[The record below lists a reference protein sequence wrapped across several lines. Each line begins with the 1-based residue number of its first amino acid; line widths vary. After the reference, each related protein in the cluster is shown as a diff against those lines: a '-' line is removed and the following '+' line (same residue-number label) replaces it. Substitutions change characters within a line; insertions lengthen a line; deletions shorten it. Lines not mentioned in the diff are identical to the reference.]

1 MTTHRPTSKIDV
13 VLTAGEPRPPGR
25 PDPEVP
31 FRMLIMGNFSG
42 REILRNQTEQHTPA
56 KWRPIRMDRDNLDEL
71 PGKLDV
77 GLHGPL
83 LGDHAPAITLRF
95 GKIDDLHPDG
105 LVRQIEPLWR
115 LSTLRQRLANPTTFP
130 EAADEVR
137 TWVQPGPSIE
147 ARSPTTA
154 SPPRQA
160 DVSDPPDSGLLDQI
174 LEQAPTSDR
183 HLGDTEWQSFLQS
196 LIRPHL
202 VPREHPMAQ
211 ELIAQVDGA
220 MGQILRTVLHHPA
233 FRDLEA
239 AWRGLSFLVDRLET
253 DAQLQLYLLDLAKSD
268 LAADL
273 LHAHELRASQLYRLL
288 VEETLHTPGAHPWA
302 VVGGV
307 YTFDR
312 TNEDVALLER
322 MANISQEA
330 GAPFVAA
337 ASPGIVG
344 CASFGTVPD
353 SDNWLGPAERQE
365 DHQRWQFLRQLP
377 ESSYLGLALPRMLLR
392 LPFGRETDAI
402 ASCTFEEMAGVPDH
416 EDYCWGNPVFACL
429 VLLGKAFLEDGWH
442 LRPGSVQDIEGIPL
456 HVYQDDSGDSVTKP
470 CAEAWLS
477 EKAAERLLD
486 QGLMPLL
493 SFKNQDRVRLL
504 RFQSIASPMSPLQ
517 GWWS

>member
-13 VLTAGEPRPPGR
+13 VLTVGEPRPLGR
-25 PDPEVP
+25 PEPEVP
-31 FRMLIMGNFSG
+31 FRMLIMGDFSG
-42 REILRNQTEQHTPA
+42 RDILRDRTQQHTPA
-56 KWRPIRMDRDNLDEL
+56 KWRPIRVDRDNLDEL
-71 PGKLDV
+71 PGKLDI

-105 LVRQIEPLWR
+105 LVRQIEPLRR

-147 ARSPTTA
+147 ARPPTTA

-160 DVSDPPDSGLLDQI
+160 DVSDPPATGLLDQI
-174 LEQAPTSDR
+174 LDQAPTSDR
-183 HLGDTEWQSFLQS
+183 DLGDTEWQSFLQS

-202 VPREHPMAQ
+202 VPREHPMAPQ
-211 ELIAQVDGA
+211 LIAQVDAA

-233 FRDLEA
+233 FRELEA
-239 AWRGLSFLVDRLET
+239 AWRGLSFLVDRLDT
-253 DAQLQLYLLDLAKSD
+253 DAQLQLYLLDLSRSD
-268 LAADL
+268 LTTDL
-273 LHAHELRASQLYRLL
+273 LHGDDLRATQLYRLL
-288 VEETLHTPGAHPWA
+288 VEKTVRTPGAHPWA

-312 TNEDVALLER
+312 TSEDVALLER
-322 MANISQEA
+322 LAKLSQEA

-337 ASPGIVG
+337 AAPYIVG
-344 CASFGTVPD
+344 CSSFGTVPD
-353 SDNWLGPAERQE
+353 PDAWENPADREE
-365 DHQRWQFLRQLP
+365 DHRRWQFLRQSQ
-377 ESSYLGLALPRMLLR
+377 EASYLGLSLPRMLLR

-402 ASCTFEEMAGVPDH
+402 AACAFEEMVGVPEH
-416 EDYCWGNPVFACL
+416 EDYSWGNPVFACL
-429 VLLGKAFLEDGWH
+429 VLLGKAFLEEGWH
-442 LRPGSVQDIEGIPL
+442 LRPGSVQDIEGLPL
-456 HVYQDDSGDSVTKP
+456 HVYRDEAGDSVTKP
-470 CAEAWLS
+470 CAEAWLT

-493 SFKNQDRVRLL
+493 SYKNQDRVRLL
-504 RFQSIASPMSPLQ
+504 RFQSIATPLSPLQ
-517 GWWS
+517 GRWG